1 MTRRLCVTGV
11 AAAVAVSGV
20 LAAAMPAAPGRAA
33 AAARAGGSAP
43 GGALLQQALNKLVAM
58 PSGPPGVIVIVQH
71 GGRRAVY
78 QAGTASLAHP
88 RPLST
93 RDHQRLASFS
103 KAFNGA
109 VALSLVSRGRLR
121 LTDTIGRWLP
131 GLPRAWHRVTLGE
144 MLQHRSGLP
153 DYTSSR
159 ALARRLQRAPR
170 RPIPPRRLL
179 RYVWHKP
186 LQFRPGSRYEYDN
199 SDNTAVALMARAAA
213 GRSYRAL
220 LRRLVYRPAGL
231 RQASLPAGYRLPRPY
246 LHGYALQPG
255 HPAEDVSEVYTASA
269 AWAAGGIVSTA
280 ADTNRFIRAYLAH
293 RFFSRRVQAAQLR
306 FAAGSSSPPGPG
318 ANAAGLA
325 IFRYRTRC
333 GTMYGHTGNVLG
345 YTQLGAASRTGANS
359 VTVTATEQLSLTV
372 HPTVLAALRHAE
384 LLAVCAA
391 MAPR

>member
-1 MTRRLCVTGV
+1 M
-11 AAAVAVSGV
+11 AVSGV

-58 PSGPPGVIVIVQH
+58 PSGPPGVIVIVQQ
-71 GGRRAVY
+71 GSRRAVY

-153 DYTSSR
+153 DYTSSQ

-231 RQASLPAGYRLPRPY
+231 RQASLP
-246 LHGYALQPG
+246 PG
-255 HPAEDVSEVYTASA
+255 TGCPAPTCT
-269 AWAAGGIVSTA
+269 G
-280 ADTNRFIRAYLAH
+280 
-293 RFFSRRVQAAQLR
+293 
-306 FAAGSSSPPGPG
+306 
-318 ANAAGLA
+318 
-325 IFRYRTRC
+325 TRC
-333 GTMYGHTGNVLG
+333 SPGT
-345 YTQLGAASRTGANS
+345 R
-359 VTVTATEQLSLTV
+359 
-372 HPTVLAALRHAE
+372 
-384 LLAVCAA
+384 
-391 MAPR
+391 PRM